1 MLRRLKNR
9 LIDLGLRQR
18 DLARMVQLSEPEV
31 SDIIRGIR
39 TPGPDLKR
47 RISKALG
54 MPAQVLFSSESK
66 KAKSSIA
73 KHAE

>member
-47 RISKALG
+47 RISCRFRKIWH
-54 MPAQVLFSSESK
+54 SSFRK
-66 KAKSSIA
+66 FW
-73 KHAE
+73 HARR